1 MISYNSS
8 SLCAVRRR
16 RQIALSASRLATRRA
31 YAGEFLSGRPAPAAR
46 TAGRQVDCR
55 SRRRRWG
62 FQLDKNAD
70 STQRILFQFSV
81 GNGDTIADPGTA
93 HFSRVRIASNT
104 TCGGKLNCLAASSL
118 MISRARFLLWQ
129 CTATGTFW
137 FRTLLSCREP
147 NRCSS

>member
-1 MISYNSS
+1 MQVSFC
-8 SLCAVRRR
+8 LV
-16 RQIALSASRLATRRA
+16 
-31 YAGEFLSGRPAPAAR
+31 GRHQQR
-46 TAGRQVDCR
+46 EQQVDR
-55 SRRRRWG
+55 LIVDRVEGDGG

-137 FRTLLSCREP
+137 FRTLLSCRAESLFIIISP
-147 NRCSS
+147 ERPRARRR

>member
-1 MISYNSS
+1 MQVSFC
-8 SLCAVRRR
+8 LV
-16 RQIALSASRLATRRA
+16 
-31 YAGEFLSGRPAPAAR
+31 GRHQQR
-46 TAGRQVDCR
+46 EQQVDR
-55 SRRRRWG
+55 LIVDRVEGDGG

-118 MISRARFLLWQ
+118 MISEHASCSGSARLRVHSGSGR
-129 CTATGTFW
+129 C
-137 FRTLLSCREP
+137 SVVEP

>member
-1 MISYNSS
+1 MQVSFC
-8 SLCAVRRR
+8 LV
-16 RQIALSASRLATRRA
+16 
-31 YAGEFLSGRPAPAAR
+31 GRHQQR
-46 TAGRQVDCR
+46 EQQVDR
-55 SRRRRWG
+55 LIVDRVEGDGG

-81 GNGDTIADPGTA
+81 GNGNTIADPGTA

-137 FRTLLSCREP
+137 FRTLLSCRAESLFIIISP
-147 NRCSS
+147 ERPRARRR